1 MKVYAG
7 LAAWILV
14 SLSAGFFGSRF
25 SPGEWY
31 ALLEKPSWNP
41 PGWVFGPV
49 WTILYI
55 LMGVAVWLV
64 WKSRGFSGAVYLF
77 LAQLALNALWSYLFF
92 GINRPGLAFLEILVL
107 WVLILATM
115 LAFRRVSTTA
125 GALMVPYLLWVSFA
139 SVLNYAL
146 WRLNA

>member
-1 MKVYAG
+1 
-7 LAAWILV
+7 
-14 SLSAGFFGSRF
+14 
-25 SPGEWY
+25 
-31 ALLEKPSWNP
+31 
-41 PGWVFGPV
+41 
-49 WTILYI
+49 
-55 LMGVAVWLV
+55 
-64 WKSRGFSGAVYLF
+64 
-77 LAQLALNALWSYLFF
+77 
-92 GINRPGLAFLEILVL
+92 VL

>member
-77 LAQLALNALWSYLFF
+77 LEQLALNALWSYLFF